1 MGEEEKKRRR
11 EEEEKKRRREEEKK
25 RRREEEKK
33 DEDDDCDRYS
43 SDNNTGIYHLVPV
56 LFCST
61 TIVQHTHS
69 RVSQN
74 TRHSITVVP
83 IYY

>member
-1 MGEEEKKRRR
+1 
-11 EEEEKKRRREEEKK
+11 
-25 RRREEEKK
+25 
-33 DEDDDCDRYS
+33 
-43 SDNNTGIYHLVPV
+43 LVPV